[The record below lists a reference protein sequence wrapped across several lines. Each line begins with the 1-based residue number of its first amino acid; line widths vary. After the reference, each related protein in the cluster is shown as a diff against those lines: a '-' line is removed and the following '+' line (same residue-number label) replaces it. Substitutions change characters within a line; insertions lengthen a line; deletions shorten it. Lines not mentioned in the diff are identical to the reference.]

1 MMCAA
6 LQLCFSCPCQL
17 PGLRTVLCFDAHARQ
32 TSILDSP
39 SQPWLLP
46 PIATHIQS
54 VSTLDTRSY
63 MVVRTVLCVAE
74 KPSIA
79 KAIATHLGDHVTTV
93 SPYPRNL
100 RIELIRIK
108 NSIQGNPYVKN
119 YEFSYTFPQWGHC
132 SVTMT
137 SVLGHL
143 LSHEFKPRFKSWTSC
158 DPSTLFDAPIE
169 VVVGSNGKPIA
180 DNIMRHARR
189 ADVLYIWTDCDREGE
204 HIGTE
209 IRSVAAQSNQAL
221 GRAGGTV
228 RARFSNIERAHI
240 IHAAQHPADLDEAQA
255 DAVASRIELDLRVGA
270 SFTRYLTLSLRPILQ
285 RGNSAE
291 ASQLISYGSC
301 QFPTLGFV
309 VERYLRVRN
318 FISEPF
324 WSIKLMHQKDG
335 IKVNF
340 RWAREHLFDRMI
352 AVILYE
358 WCLTSQNAQVQKV
371 KTKPT
376 SKWKPLPLTT
386 LELQK
391 CGSRFFGMD
400 SQKVLQVAEKL
411 YQKGWISYPRTETDQ
426 FDQGMDLRGLIQKQ
440 AQGGCWANFA
450 TALVNGGF
458 SWPRNGRNNDKAHP
472 PIHPVNFVNPTT
484 LSNEEQRVYEFV
496 VRRFLA
502 CCSKDAQGSKTDI
515 SILYGPETF
524 NASGLVIS
532 ERNYL
537 DVYIYDRWESQ
548 QLARFVEGE
557 VFEPTEAMLSEGKTS
572 PPGYLTE
579 PDLLALMNANGIG
592 TDATTADH
600 IVTIVNRQ
608 YVEAR
613 AQPRQARHGNDEEE
627 SEEVPAQARGGNNR
641 RGRGAAAFRSAGG
654 NNGPGSGRAATGGV
668 REFIPTT
675 LGVALVE
682 GHENMGFET
691 NLTKPFLRKE
701 VRSASLVN
709 FHGGLLIVCVDGA
722 EDEGHLQRTNDKGG
736 GRARNH

>member
-1 MMCAA
+1 
-6 LQLCFSCPCQL
+6 
-17 PGLRTVLCFDAHARQ
+17 
-32 TSILDSP
+32 
-39 SQPWLLP
+39 
-46 PIATHIQS
+46 
-54 VSTLDTRSY
+54 

-79 KAIATHLGDHVTTV
+79 KAIATHLGDQVTT
-93 SPYPRNL
+93 RN
-100 RIELIRIK
+100 
-108 NSIQGNPYVKN
+108 IQGNPYVKN
-119 YEFSYTFPQWGHC
+119 YEFDYIFPQWGHC
-132 SVTMT
+132 IVTMT

-143 LSHEFKPRFKSWTSC
+143 LSHEFEPRYKSWTSC
-158 DPSTLFDAPIE
+158 DPSALFDARIE
-169 VVVGSNGKPIA
+169 VFVSSKSKSIA
-180 DNIMRHARR
+180 DNIKRHARR

-228 RARFSNIERAHI
+228 RAHFSNIERAHI
-240 IHAAQHPADLDEAQA
+240 IHAAQHPTDLDEAQA
-255 DAVASRIELDLRVGA
+255 DAIASRIELDLRVGA
-270 SFTRYLTLSLRPILQ
+270 SFTRYLTLSLRPVLQ
-285 RGNSAE
+285 RGSLSG
-291 ASQLISYGSC
+291 ASPLISYGSC
-301 QFPTLGFV
+301 QFPTLGFI
-309 VERYLRVRN
+309 VERYLRVQN
-318 FISEPF
+318 FILEPF
-324 WSIKLMHQKDG
+324 WAIKLMYQKAG

-340 RWAREHLFDRMI
+340 SWARKHLFDRM
-352 AVILYE
+352 AVAILYE

-391 CGSRFFGMD
+391 CGSRFLGMD
-400 SQKVLQVAEKL
+400 SQKILQLAENL

-426 FDQGMDLRGLIQKQ
+426 FDHGMDLRGLVQKQ
-440 AQGGCWANFA
+440 AQGGRWADYA
-450 TALVNGGF
+450 MALVEGGF

-484 LSNEEQRVYEFV
+484 LSFEEQRVHEFV

-515 SILYGPETF
+515 IL
-524 NASGLVIS
+524 

-537 DVYIYDRWESQ
+537 DVYVYDRWGNQE
-548 QLARFVEGE
+548 LPPFIEGE
-557 VFEPTEAMLSEGKTS
+557 VFEPTESILSEGKTS

-592 TDATTADH
+592 TDATMADH
-600 IVTIVNRQ
+600 IGKIIDRQ

-613 AQPRQARHGNDEEE
+613 AQPRQARHGNDEE
-627 SEEVPAQARGGNNR
+627 SEGLPAQVRVGNGR
-641 RGRGAAAFRSAGG
+641 RGRVVAAR
-654 NNGPGSGRAATGGV
+654 SGRNSGAGCGGAITGV
-668 REFIPTT
+668 REFVPTT

-691 NLTKPFLRKE
+691 NLTRPFLRKE
-701 VRSASLVN
+701 MELKMDAIYNRQTTKARVVNETIEQYRRVYTRMQQHPDVLRTAVRKYVFSKVY
-709 FHGGLLIVCVDGA
+709 
-722 EDEGHLQRTNDKGG
+722 
-736 GRARNH
+736 